1 MEIKNLS
8 LDLETKSSVDIG
20 KSGAYKY
27 AESPDFAILLFGVSI
42 NHGPI
47 TVYDLACG
55 DSVPEEIIAALS
67 DDRVTK
73 WAYNASF
80 ERVCLSVWLR
90 RNYPQHFRSYSIP
103 GDPVQ
108 NYLDPASWKCTL
120 VWAAYNGLPLGL
132 EKVGAV
138 LGFEEQKLK
147 EGKDL
152 IKYFCCPCKPTK
164 SNGGRTWN
172 LPQHAPEKWELFKKY
187 NERDVQVEMQIQERL
202 KNYPVPDFVWDEYH
216 LDQQINDRGIMIDQD
231 MVREALRIDELSKT
245 DLTVRM
251 QKKTGLDNPNSVIQ
265 MKDYLAENGMEV
277 ESLGKKD
284 VAAMIKT
291 APEDLAEVLSLR
303 LQLAKSSVRKYQA
316 MQNAVCADGRCHG
329 MFQFYGANRSGR
341 WAGRLI
347 QLQNLPQNHM
357 DDLEQ
362 ARDLVKAGDYEMLDM
377 LYDSVPGVLSELIRT
392 AFIPRP
398 GYKFVVSD
406 FSAIEAR
413 VLSHLAGETWRAE
426 VFHKGR
432 DIYCESASRMFGV
445 PVEKHGQNSH
455 LRQKGKIAELALG
468 YGGSVGALKA
478 MGALDMGLT
487 EDELQ
492 PLVDMWRSS
501 NPHITQYWWAVDA
514 AVKDAIQMRTQTQV
528 GDIIFLMK
536 NGMLFIT
543 LPSGRRLAYV
553 KPRIGENRFG
563 GESVTY
569 MGIDAQK
576 KWSRIESYGPKFV
589 ENIVQAVSRD
599 ILAHASSNA
608 ARRYRWMRS
617 VSRWG
622 GPRRGYPASSS
633 GPMDMSADFIR
644 SNKKR
649 AAPTLVVSAALRLN
663 SCIRNAPGPS
673 YVCSDRKV
681 DRRPSVRRS
690 CLSPNNHPSDPEHSS
705 SNLPG

>member
-27 AESPDFAILLFGVSI
+27 AESPDFEILLFGVSV

-55 DSVPEEIIAALS
+55 DTVPEEIIAALS

-172 LPQHAPEKWELFKKY
+172 LPHHAPEKWELFKKY

-245 DLTVRM
+245 DLTARM

-398 GYKFVVSD
+398 GYKFIVSD

-514 AVKDAIQMRTQTQV
+514 AVKDAIQMRAQTQV
-528 GDIIFLMK
+528 GDITFLMK

-599 ILAHASSNA
+599 ILAHA
-608 ARRYRWMRS
+608 MRTLS
-617 VSRWG
+617 YYQIVGHVHDELIIECSQDVSLDAICEQMGRTPPWIPG
-622 GPRRGYPASSS
+622 IELRADGYEC
-633 GPMDMSADFIR
+633 GFYQ
-644 SNKKR
+644 KQ
-649 AAPTLVVSAALRLN
+649 
-663 SCIRNAPGPS
+663 
-673 YVCSDRKV
+673 
-681 DRRPSVRRS
+681 
-690 CLSPNNHPSDPEHSS
+690 
-705 SNLPG
+705 

>member
-20 KSGAYKY
+20 KAGAYKY
-27 AESPDFAILLFGVSI
+27 AESMDFDILLFGVSV

-55 DSVPEEIIAALS
+55 DTVPEEIIAALS

-90 RNYPQHFRSYSIP
+90 RNYPEHFRSYSIP

-172 LPQHAPEKWELFKKY
+172 LPHHAPDKWALFKKY

-501 NPHITQYWWAVDA
+501 NPNITAYWWAVDT
-514 AVKDAIQMRTQTQV
+514 AVKDAIKQRTQTRV
-528 GDIIFLMK
+528 GSITFVMK

-599 ILAHASSNA
+599 ILSYA
-608 ARRYRWMRS
+608 MRTLS
-617 VSRWG
+617 HCFICGHVHDELIIECSPEVSLDAICEQMGRTPPWIPG
-622 GPRRGYPASSS
+622 IELRADGYEC
-633 GPMDMSADFIR
+633 GFYQ
-644 SNKKR
+644 KQ
-649 AAPTLVVSAALRLN
+649 
-663 SCIRNAPGPS
+663 
-673 YVCSDRKV
+673 
-681 DRRPSVRRS
+681 
-690 CLSPNNHPSDPEHSS
+690 
-705 SNLPG
+705 

>member
-20 KSGAYKY
+20 KAGAYKY
-27 AESPDFAILLFGVSI
+27 AESMDFDILLFGVSV

-55 DSVPEEIIAALS
+55 DTVPEEIIAALS

-90 RNYPQHFRSYSIP
+90 RNYPEHFRSYSIP

-172 LPQHAPEKWELFKKY
+172 LPHHAPDKWALFKKY

-245 DLTVRM
+245 DLTARM

-291 APEDLAEVLSLR
+291 APEKLAEVLALR

-398 GYKFVVSD
+398 GYKFIVSD

-413 VLSHLAGETWRAE
+413 VLSHLAHEEWRAE
-426 VFHKGR
+426 VFRKGR
-432 DIYCESASRMFGV
+432 DIYCESASRMFGCV
-445 PVEKHGQNSH
+445 VEKHGQNSH

-501 NPHITQYWWAVDA
+501 NPNITAYWWAVDT
-514 AVKDAIQMRTQTQV
+514 AVKDAIKQRTKTQV
-528 GDIIFLMK
+528 GDITFVMK

-543 LPSGRRLAYV
+543 LPSGRRLSYV

-599 ILAHASSNA
+599 ILSYA
-608 ARRYRWMRS
+608 MRTLS
-617 VSRWG
+617 HCFICGHVHDELIIECSPEVSLDAICEQMGRTPPWIPG
-622 GPRRGYPASSS
+622 IELRADGYEC
-633 GPMDMSADFIR
+633 GFYQ
-644 SNKKR
+644 KQ
-649 AAPTLVVSAALRLN
+649 
-663 SCIRNAPGPS
+663 
-673 YVCSDRKV
+673 
-681 DRRPSVRRS
+681 
-690 CLSPNNHPSDPEHSS
+690 
-705 SNLPG
+705 

>member
-1 MEIKNLS
+1 MEISSLS
-8 LDLETKSSVDIG
+8 LDLETRSSVDIS
-20 KSGAYKY
+20 KCGAYRY
-27 AESPDFAILLFGVSI
+27 AESPDFEILLFGVSV

-55 DSVPEEIIAALS
+55 DTVPDEIIAALS
-67 DDRVTK
+67 DDSVIKT
-73 WAYNASF
+73 AYNASF
-80 ERVCLSVWLR
+80 ERICLSVWLR
-90 RNYPQHFRSYSIP
+90 KSYPQHFRTYSVP
-103 GDPVQ
+103 GDPVR
-108 NYLDPASWKCTL
+108 NYLDPSSWRCTL

-138 LGFEEQKLK
+138 LGFDEQKLK

-152 IKYFCCPCKPTK
+152 IRYFCCPCRPTK

-172 LPQHAPEKWELFKKY
+172 LPKHAPEKWALFKKY
-187 NERDVQVEMQIQERL
+187 NERDVQVELQIQERL
-202 KNYPVPDFVWDEYH
+202 KNYPVPDFIWDEYH
-216 LDQQINDRGIMIDQD
+216 LDQEINDRGIMVDRE
-231 MVREALRIDELSKT
+231 MVEQALRIDELSKAR
-245 DLTVRM
+245 LIVRM
-251 QKKTGLDNPNSVIQ
+251 KEKTGLENPGSVVQ
-265 MKDYLAENGMEV
+265 MKDYLAEKGMEV
-277 ESLGKKD
+277 DSLGKKE
-284 VAAMIKT
+284 VANMIHS

-329 MFQFYGANRSGR
+329 MFMFYGANRSGR

-357 DDLEQ
+357 GDLDQ
-362 ARDLVKAGDYEMLDM
+362 ARSLVKAGDYEMLDM

-392 AFIPRP
+392 TFIPRP
-398 GYKFVVSD
+398 GYKYIVSD

-413 VLSHLAGETWRAE
+413 VLSHLAGEKWRTE
-426 VFHKGR
+426 VFHNGH

-445 PVEKHGQNSH
+445 PVEKHGINSH

-468 YGGSVGALKA
+468 YGGSVGALKS

-487 EDELQ
+487 EEELR
-492 PLVDMWRSS
+492 PLVDKWRSS
-501 NPHITQYWWAVDA
+501 NPNITAYWWAVDT
-514 AVKDAIQMRTQTQV
+514 AVKQAVKERMQTKV
-528 GDIIFLMK
+528 GNITFEVK
-536 NGMLFIT
+536 SGMLFIS

-599 ILAHASSNA
+599 ILAYS
-608 ARRYRWMRS
+608 MRTLCHCQIVGHVHDELIIECRPD
-617 VSRWG
+617 VSLDVVCRQMGRTPPWL
-622 GPRRGYPASSS
+622 PCIELRADGYEC
-633 GPMDMSADFIR
+633 DYYQ
-644 SNKKR
+644 KQ
-649 AAPTLVVSAALRLN
+649 
-663 SCIRNAPGPS
+663 
-673 YVCSDRKV
+673 
-681 DRRPSVRRS
+681 
-690 CLSPNNHPSDPEHSS
+690 
-705 SNLPG
+705 

>member
-20 KSGAYKY
+20 KAGAYKY
-27 AESPDFAILLFGVSI
+27 AESMDFDILLFGVSV

-55 DSVPEEIIAALS
+55 DTVPEEIIAALS

-90 RNYPQHFRSYSIP
+90 RNYPDHFSSYSIP

-172 LPQHAPEKWELFKKY
+172 LPHHAPDKWTLFKKY

-265 MKDYLAENGMEV
+265 MKDYLAEYGMEV

-501 NPHITQYWWAVDA
+501 NPNITAYWWAVDT
-514 AVKDAIQMRTQTQV
+514 AVKDAIKQRTRTQV
-528 GDIIFLMK
+528 GSITFVMK

-599 ILAHASSNA
+599 ILSYA
-608 ARRYRWMRS
+608 MRTLS
-617 VSRWG
+617 CCQIVGHVHDELIIECSPEVSLDAVCEQMGRTPPWIPG
-622 GPRRGYPASSS
+622 IELKADGYE
-633 GPMDMSADFIR
+633 
-644 SNKKR
+644 
-649 AAPTLVVSAALRLN
+649 
-663 SCIRNAPGPS
+663 
-673 YVCSDRKV
+673 CSFYQKQ
-681 DRRPSVRRS
+681 
-690 CLSPNNHPSDPEHSS
+690 
-705 SNLPG
+705 

>member
-1 MEIKNLS
+1 MCRGSGLTAHFLFYEVMYMKNEIRTLS
-8 LDLETKSSVDIG
+8 LDLETKCSIDIG
-20 KSGAYKY
+20 KCGVYKY
-27 AESPDFAILLFGVSI
+27 AEAPDFEILLFGVSI

-55 DSVPEEIIAALS
+55 DTVPEEIIAALS

-80 ERVCLSVWLR
+80 ERVCLSVWMR
-90 RNYPQHFRSYSIP
+90 RYYPQHFRTYSIP

-108 NYLDPASWKCTL
+108 NYLDPSSWKCTL

-132 EKVGAV
+132 DKVGAV

-147 EGKDL
+147 EGKEL
-152 IKYFCCPCKPTK
+152 IKYFCCPCRPTK
-164 SNGGRTWN
+164 KNGGRTWN
-172 LPQHAPEKWELFKKY
+172 LPHHAPEKWALFKKY

-216 LDQQINDRGIMIDQD
+216 LDQEINDRGIMIDQD
-231 MVREALRIDELSKT
+231 MVRQALRIDELSRC
-245 DLTVRM
+245 DLIARM
-251 QKKTGLDNPNSVIQ
+251 QRKTGLENPGSVIQ
-265 MKDYLAENGMEV
+265 MKNYLAENGMEV
-277 ESLGKKD
+277 DSLGKKN
-284 VAAMIKT
+284 VADMIKT
-291 APEDLAEVLSLR
+291 APENLAEVLSLR

-341 WAGRLI
+341 WAGRMI

-357 DDLEQ
+357 EDLGE

-398 GYKFVVSD
+398 GYKFIVSD

-413 VLSHLAGETWRAE
+413 VLSHLAGEKWRVE
-426 VFHKGR
+426 VFHEGR

-468 YGGSVGALKA
+468 FGGGCGALRQ
-478 MGALDMGLT
+478 MGALSMGLT

-501 NPHITQYWWAVDA
+501 NPNITAYWWNVDR
-514 AVKDAIQMRTQTQV
+514 AVKDAITQRTRTRV
-528 GDIIFLMK
+528 GDITFEMR

-569 MGIDAQK
+569 MGIDATK
-576 KWSRIESYGPKFV
+576 HWSRIESYGPKFV

-599 ILAHASSNA
+599 ILAYA
-608 ARRYRWMRS
+608 MRTLS
-617 VSRWG
+617 HCFICGHVHDELIIECSPEVSLDAICEQMGRTPPWIPG
-622 GPRRGYPASSS
+622 LELRADGYECN
-633 GPMDMSADFIR
+633 FYQ
-644 SNKKR
+644 KQ
-649 AAPTLVVSAALRLN
+649 
-663 SCIRNAPGPS
+663 
-673 YVCSDRKV
+673 
-681 DRRPSVRRS
+681 
-690 CLSPNNHPSDPEHSS
+690 
-705 SNLPG
+705 

>member
-1 MEIKNLS
+1 MDIKNLS

-27 AESPDFAILLFGVSI
+27 AESQDFDILLFGVAV

-47 TVYDLACG
+47 TVFDLACG
-55 DSVPEEIIAALS
+55 DTVPEEIIAALS

-90 RNYPQHFRSYSIP
+90 RNYPEHFRSYSIP

-164 SNGGRTWN
+164 SNSGRTWN
-172 LPQHAPEKWELFKKY
+172 LPHHAPDKWALFKKY

-216 LDQQINDRGIMIDQD
+216 LDQQINDRGIMIDQE

-251 QKKTGLDNPNSVIQ
+251 QKKTGLENPNSVIQ

-291 APEDLAEVLSLR
+291 APEELAEVLSLR

-501 NPHITQYWWAVDA
+501 NPNITAYWWAVDT
-514 AVKDAIQMRTQTQV
+514 AVKDAIKQRTRTQV
-528 GDIIFLMK
+528 GSITFMMK

-599 ILAHASSNA
+599 ILSYA
-608 ARRYRWMRS
+608 MRTLS
-617 VSRWG
+617 YCQIVGHVHDELIIECSPDVSLDAICEQMGRTPPWIPG
-622 GPRRGYPASSS
+622 IELRADGYEC
-633 GPMDMSADFIR
+633 GFYQ
-644 SNKKR
+644 KQ
-649 AAPTLVVSAALRLN
+649 
-663 SCIRNAPGPS
+663 
-673 YVCSDRKV
+673 
-681 DRRPSVRRS
+681 
-690 CLSPNNHPSDPEHSS
+690 
-705 SNLPG
+705 

>member
-8 LDLETKSSVDIG
+8 LDLETKSSVDIS
-20 KSGAYKY
+20 KAGAYKY
-27 AESPDFAILLFGVSI
+27 AASPDFEILLFGVSV

-47 TVYDLACG
+47 AVYDLACG
-55 DSVPEEIIAALS
+55 DTVPEEIIAALS
-67 DDRVTK
+67 DERVTK

-90 RNYPQHFRSYSIP
+90 RYYPEHFRSYSIP

-147 EGKDL
+147 EGKEL

-164 SNGGRTWN
+164 TNGGRTWN
-172 LPQHAPEKWELFKKY
+172 LPHHAPDKWELFKKY

-202 KNYPVPDFVWDEYH
+202 KNYPVPDLVWDEYH
-216 LDQQINDRGIMIDQD
+216 LDQEINDRGIMIDQD

-245 DLTVRM
+245 DLTARM
-251 QKKTGLDNPNSVIQ
+251 QKKTGLSNPNSVIQ

-277 ESLGKKD
+277 DSLGKKD

-291 APEDLAEVLSLR
+291 APKDLAEVLSLR

-362 ARDLVKAGDYEMLDM
+362 ARELVKAGDYEMLDM

-398 GYKFVVSD
+398 GYKFIVSD

-413 VLSHLAGETWRAE
+413 VLSHLAHEEWRAE
-426 VFHKGR
+426 VFRKGR

-478 MGALDMGLT
+478 MGALDMGLS

-501 NPHITQYWWAVDA
+501 NPNITAYWWAVDTV
-514 AVKDAIQMRTQTQV
+514 VKDTIKQRTQTKV
-528 GDIIFLMK
+528 GDVTFMMK

-569 MGIDAQK
+569 MGINAQK
-576 KWSRIESYGPKFV
+576 KWSQIESYGPKFV

-599 ILAHASSNA
+599 ILAHA
-608 ARRYRWMRS
+608 MRTLRHCFICGHVHDELIIECS
-617 VSRWG
+617 PDVSLDAICEQMGRTPPWIPG
-622 GPRRGYPASSS
+622 IELRADGYEC
-633 GPMDMSADFIR
+633 GFYQ
-644 SNKKR
+644 KQ
-649 AAPTLVVSAALRLN
+649 
-663 SCIRNAPGPS
+663 
-673 YVCSDRKV
+673 
-681 DRRPSVRRS
+681 
-690 CLSPNNHPSDPEHSS
+690 
-705 SNLPG
+705 

>member
-1 MEIKNLS
+1 MKTLS
-8 LDLETKSSVDIG
+8 IDLETRSSVDIG
-20 KSGAYKY
+20 KCGVYKY
-27 AESPDFAILLFGVSI
+27 AESPDFDILLFGVSVDS
-42 NHGPI
+42 GPI

-55 DSVPEEIIAALS
+55 DVIPNDILAALS
-67 DDRVTK
+67 DERVTK

-90 RNYPQHFRSYSIP
+90 RNYPQYLSTYSIK

-147 EGKDL
+147 EGKEL
-152 IKYFCCPCKPTK
+152 IRFFCTPSRTA
-164 SNGGRTWN
+164 GRAWN
-172 LPQHAPEKWELFKKY
+172 LPEHALDKWALFKKY

-202 KNYPVPDFVWDEYH
+202 RHYPVPDAVWDEYH
-216 LDQQINDRGIMIDQD
+216 LDQQINDRGIMIDRE
-231 MVREALRIDELSKT
+231 MVAQALRIDELSKA
-245 DLTVRM
+245 DLTAKM
-251 QKKTGLDNPNSVIQ
+251 QKKTGLDNPNSVSQ
-265 MKDYLAENGMEV
+265 MKDYLIENGMEV
-277 ESLGKKD
+277 DSLGKKD
-284 VAAMIKT
+284 VATMMKT
-291 APEDLAEVLSLR
+291 APEDLVEVLVLR
-303 LQLAKSSVRKYQA
+303 LQLAKSSVHKYEA

-357 DDLEQ
+357 EDLEQ
-362 ARDLVKAGDYEMLDM
+362 ARDLVKAGDYEMLSM
-377 LYDSVPGVLSELIRT
+377 LYDSVPGVLSELICT

-398 GYKFVVSD
+398 GYKFIVSD

-413 VLSHLAGETWRAE
+413 VLSHLAGEKWRTE
-426 VFHKGR
+426 VFHNGR

-445 PVEKHGQNSH
+445 PVEKHGQNAH

-492 PLVDMWRSS
+492 PLVTMWRES
-501 NPHITQYWWAVDA
+501 NPNIVTYWWAVDE
-514 AVKDAIQMRTQTQV
+514 AVKTAIEMRIPQKV
-528 GDIIFLMK
+528 GCVRFEVHS
-536 NGMLFIT
+536 GMLFIT

-553 KPRIGENRFG
+553 KPRIGENKFG
-563 GESVTY
+563 GKSVTY

-576 KWSRIESYGPKFV
+576 KWSRIESYGPKLV

-599 ILAHASSNA
+599 ILAYA
-608 ARRYRWMRS
+608 MRTLS
-617 VSRWG
+617 YCQIVGHVHDELIIECDPQVSLD
-622 GPRRGYPASSS
+622 A
-633 GPMDMSADFIR
+633 
-644 SNKKR
+644 
-649 AAPTLVVSAALRLN
+649 
-663 SCIRNAPGPS
+663 
-673 YVCSDRKV
+673 VCEQMGRT
-681 DRRPSVRRS
+681 P
-690 CLSPNNHPSDPEHSS
+690 PW
-705 SNLPG
+705 LPGIELRADGYECAFYQKQ

>member
-1 MEIKNLS
+1 MWNLS
-8 LDLETKSSVDIG
+8 LDLETKSSVDIT
-20 KSGAYKY
+20 KCGAYKY
-27 AESPDFAILLFGVSI
+27 AESPDFEILLFGVSVDY
-42 NHGPI
+42 GPI

-55 DSVPEEIIAALS
+55 DTVPEEIIAALS
-67 DDRVTK
+67 NERVTK

-90 RNYPQHFRSYSIP
+90 RYYPQYFKSYSIP

-108 NYLDPASWKCTL
+108 NYLDPTSWKCTM

-132 EKVGAV
+132 ENVGAV
-138 LGFEEQKLK
+138 LGFEKQKLK

-164 SNGGRTWN
+164 KNGGRTWN
-172 LPQHAPEKWELFKKY
+172 LPHHDPEKWELFKKY

-202 KNYPVPDFVWDEYH
+202 KNHPVPNSVWDEYH
-216 LDQQINDRGIMIDQD
+216 LDQEINDRGIMIDQD
-231 MVREALRIDELSKT
+231 MVAEAIRIDELSRT
-245 DLTVRM
+245 DLIARM
-251 QKKTGLDNPNSVIQ
+251 QRKTGLENPNSVVQ
-265 MKDYLAENGMEV
+265 MKNYLTENGMEID
-277 ESLGKKD
+277 SLGKKE
-284 VAAMIKT
+284 VADMIKT

-347 QLQNLPQNHM
+347 QLQNLYRNSMP
-357 DDLEQ
+357 DLEQ
-362 ARDLVKAGDYEMLDM
+362 SRELVRSGDYEMLSI
-377 LYDSVPGVLSELIRT
+377 LYDDIPEVLAQLIRT

-398 GYKFVVSD
+398 GYKYIVSD

-413 VLSHLAGETWRAE
+413 VLSHLAGEKWRVE
-426 VFHKGR
+426 VFHNGR
-432 DIYCESASRMFGV
+432 DIYCESASRMFSV
-445 PVEKHGQNSH
+445 PVEKHGINGH

-492 PLVDMWRSS
+492 PLVTMWRES
-501 NPHITQYWWAVDA
+501 NMNIVAYWWAVDN
-514 AVKDAIQMRTQTQV
+514 AVKNVIKTRISQRV
-528 GDIIFLMK
+528 GLVCFEFHS
-536 NGMLFIT
+536 GMLFIT

-553 KPRIGENRFG
+553 KPQIGENRFG

-569 MGIDAQK
+569 MGIDSTK
-576 KWSRIESYGPKFV
+576 HWSRIESYGPKFV

-599 ILAHASSNA
+599 ILAYAMKTL
-608 ARRYRWMRS
+608 RYCQI
-617 VSRWG
+617 VG
-622 GPRRGYPASSS
+622 HVH
-633 GPMDMSADFIR
+633 DELIIE
-644 SNKKR
+644 
-649 AAPTLVVSAALRLN
+649 
-663 SCIRNAPGPS
+663 C
-673 YVCSDRKV
+673 
-681 DRRPSVRRS
+681 
-690 CLSPNNHPSDPEHSS
+690 SPNVSLDAVCEKMGRSPSW
-705 SNLPG
+705 LPGIELRADGYECNFYQKQ